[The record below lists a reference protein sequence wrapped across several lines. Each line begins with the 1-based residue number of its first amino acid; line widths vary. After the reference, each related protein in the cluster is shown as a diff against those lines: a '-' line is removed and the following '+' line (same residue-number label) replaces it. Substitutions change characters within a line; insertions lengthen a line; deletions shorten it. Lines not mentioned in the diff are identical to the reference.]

1 MNTQLKSIIAISNPA
16 EAAQELFSAFKE
28 TYGNYKPIDA
38 AVRVVTAYYR
48 GECDDLD
55 FVTQKMAS
63 VYHTETAARAI
74 SHRASKKGS
83 DYSFKRGKAIALGQI
98 ITHLEAC
105 IK

>member
-1 MNTQLKSIIAISNPA
+1 MNTQLKSIAITNPS

-55 FVTQKMAS
+55 FVMQKMS
-63 VYHTETAARAI
+63 NVYHTETAARAI
-74 SHRASKKGS
+74 SHRANKKGS
-83 DYSFKRGKAIALGQI
+83 DYAFKRGKAVALAQI
-98 ITHLEAC
+98 INHLEAC